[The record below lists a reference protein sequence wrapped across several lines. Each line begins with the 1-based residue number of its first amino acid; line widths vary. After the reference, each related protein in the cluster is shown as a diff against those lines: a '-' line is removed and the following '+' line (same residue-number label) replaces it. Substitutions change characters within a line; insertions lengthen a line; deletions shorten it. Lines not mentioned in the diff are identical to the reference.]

1 MVSPAIRALR
11 GRLAGLGL
19 GQHDLADV
27 LEICQSTLNHILTGR
42 RPAPEGFAARANRAL
57 DYLERV
63 ELAAA
68 EARSQAV
75 AEMGGAARNAAGDD
89 PIDVET
95 LPEVLFLE
103 ELARLLRCSRATLER
118 RVKARVFPVPPIQG
132 VDSRPRWSKLAVMQW
147 LALGGP
153 SDAPVRQRQRRT
165 A

>member
-1 MVSPAIRALR
+1 MVSPAIRSIR

-19 GQHDLADV
+19 TQHDLAAV

-42 RPAPEGFAARANRAL
+42 RPVPDGFEARATRAL
-57 DYLERV
+57 DFLERV

-68 EARSQAV
+68 EARSKAII
-75 AEMGGAARNAAGDD
+75 ELGGAARDAAGDD
-89 PIDVET
+89 PIDVER
-95 LPEVLFLE
+95 LPAVLFLE
-103 ELARLLRCSRATLER
+103 DLAALLRCSRATLER

-132 VDSRPRWSKLAVMQW
+132 VDSRPRWSKVAVLQW

-153 SDAPVRQRQRRT
+153 SVTPLRLRQRRT